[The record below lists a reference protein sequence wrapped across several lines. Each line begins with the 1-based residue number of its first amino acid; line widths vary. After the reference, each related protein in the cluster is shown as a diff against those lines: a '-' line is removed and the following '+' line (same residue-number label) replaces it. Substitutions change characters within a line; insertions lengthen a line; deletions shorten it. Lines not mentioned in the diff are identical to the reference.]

1 MKMDNF
7 KLIRNVLKKTQAEI
21 AEDLGLSR
29 QTIVNMENK
38 DEDVSRT
45 MELAILGLLTIEINK
60 EKDDNKKQIL
70 TNIMNLVYEF

>member
-7 KLIRNVLKKTQAEI
+7 KLIRNVLKKTQAEM